1 MKSLAN
7 FPADK
12 SLTMEEIIKQGG
24 YYSKDGVWNNITEID
39 GKIYRGRVEVLVVD
53 QDQNIFLQMNGK
65 NKYRIPGGSFEKD
78 QDHRIQAYNE
88 VLEEARIICENV
100 TYTGIHYI
108 KEFNKKFDKVPGM
121 VTWDGT
127 YNEIYVADYV
137 DQYTGYIHPMNRDK
151 SMAKEGKWY
160 KYKDVKNI
168 LSKEHNEALSFVL
181 PDAVIGNILKKDEF
195 IPEEKDEL
203 EEKIMKMR
211 EDMESKN
218 PPTSFFSESTIES
231 EDKFFPMFT
240 PEEMHELGVMNEGHN
255 LYCEDI
261 PIDKFTKDW
270 FEKYENEP
278 NKAVDSAWYNQLSN
292 LYVRYVS
299 NPSDTLKQQILNLG
313 WNPEIPVN
321 YDNVTK
327 AAELADKKNK
337 PDEVVR
343 IDENFIFSKKDNV
356 YNFDK
361 WDNGESNILIITGL
375 SGSGKS
381 TLAFAL
387 ADEYDATVVQLDHLQ
402 CYERFRAGGRK
413 AKGTE
418 LVNKFINKHKEL
430 KDYDFSSIT
439 YSSFKPVFDEFFPWL
454 LKELGK
460 DKKNRYIIEGI
471 HIILFTKYSDIKK
484 YPLICINT
492 PMYKSII
499 RHWIRDQ
506 FSVSELVKYG
516 LDDIKLFKSWE
527 DSYTKFYDSMGES
540 VVECIENMLLQ
551 EEMFDRYSKK
561 DINKNISKKDIKKG
575 KSLNSTVFKLMIRGL
590 FEDKYDDPY
599 KWTREVKLPEL
610 VKKCKTLDQVD
621 YLRKD
626 LYVARRQFD
635 ALKRNIQAVK
645 SKDEKKIKRLG
656 KSFVKKVQSGKIK
669 ESDILRHERWL
680 NTEYKRMLDQRAKE
694 IRSKSVKESSYIT
707 EERDIMIFDL
717 GSVLVD
723 GDFKQALLDDVRIPD
738 AIVDDLIDAW
748 LIKEDPL
755 FTEVCS
761 KKEYMDKVYENT
773 PKQYHRYIPIVA
785 EISINYLKPCDW
797 TFSLIHNLRNK
808 GYSIFYLSNWNKWSV
823 NEIIRNT
830 ETMNFLSDF
839 DGGVFSYETGYMKPD
854 RRIYEFFL
862 KKYNIDPNRAI
873 FFDDKKENIEAAEKL
888 GIKGVLFSKDKG
900 NELLAEFIKGEENI

>member
-7 FPADK
+7 FPVDK
-12 SLTMEEIIKQGG
+12 SLSMEEIIKQGG

-39 GKIYRGRVEVLVVD
+39 GKVYRGRVEVLVVD

-65 NKYRIPGGSFEKD
+65 KKYRIPGGSFEKD
-78 QDHRIQAYNE
+78 QYHRIQAYNE
-88 VLEEARIICENV
+88 VLEEARIVCENV
-100 TYTGIHYI
+100 TYTGINYI
-108 KEFNKKFDKVPGM
+108 KEFDKKYDKVPGM

-127 YNEIYVADYV
+127 YNEVYVADYV
-137 DQYTGYIHPMNRDK
+137 DQYNGYIHPMNRDK

-168 LSKEHNEALSFVL
+168 LSEEHNKALSYIL
-181 PDAVIGNILKKDEF
+181 PDAVIDNILKKDEF
-195 IPEEKDEL
+195 VPEEKDEL
-203 EEKIMKMR
+203 EEKIMRMR

-218 PPTSFFSESTIES
+218 PPASFFSESSIES

-240 PEEMHELGVMNEGHN
+240 PEEIHKLGVMNEGHN
-255 LYCEDI
+255 LYCEDV

-270 FEKYENEP
+270 FEKYEKEP

-292 LYVRYVS
+292 LYVQYVS

-361 WDNGESNILIITGL
+361 WDSGESNILIITGL

-387 ADEYDATVVQLDHLQ
+387 ADEYNATVVQLDHLQ
-402 CYERFRAGGRK
+402 CYERFKAGGK
-413 AKGTE
+413 KTKGTE

-506 FSVSELVKYG
+506 FSISELVKYG

-527 DSYTKFYDSMGES
+527 DSYTKFYDSMNES
-540 VVECIENMLLQ
+540 SFMSKLTLKSKIGKYNRANGTDVHNMTDLI
-551 EEMFDRYSKK
+551 KHH
-561 DINKNISKKDIKKG
+561 KNY
-575 KSLNSTVFKLMIRGL
+575 GL
-590 FEDKYDDPY
+590 
-599 KWTREVKLPEL
+599 EVY
-610 VKKCKTLDQVD
+610 VK
-621 YLRKD
+621 
-626 LYVARRQFD
+626 
-635 ALKRNIQAVK
+635 K
-645 SKDEKKIKRLG
+645 SKDIEELKYIRDDTRQIKPILTKIRNRIDLINQKGECKETKNYYKGIKKLYLDKGIKLSDVDKTIEWYEEFMKLISDR
-656 KSFVKKVQSGKIK
+656 IK
-669 ESDILRHERWL
+669 ELKKNPISEASI
-680 NTEYKRMLDQRAKE
+680 
-694 IRSKSVKESSYIT
+694 
-707 EERDIMIFDL
+707 EERDVMIFDL

-723 GDFKQALLDDVRIPD
+723 GDFKQALTDDIRIPN
-738 AIVDDLIDAW
+738 AIVDDLVKAW
-748 LIKEDPL
+748 IIKEDPS

-761 KKEYMDKVYENT
+761 KKEYIDKVYENT

-785 EISINYLKPCDW
+785 ELSISYLKPCDW
-797 TFSLIHNLRNK
+797 TFSLIHNIKNK
-808 GYSIFYLSNWNKWSV
+808 GYSLFYLSNWNKWSV
-823 NEIIRNT
+823 NEIIKNT
-830 ETMNFLSDF
+830 ETMDFLIDF
-839 DGGVFSYETGYMKPD
+839 NGGVFSYETGYLKPD
-854 RRIYEFFL
+854 RRIYEFLL
-862 KKYNIDPNRAI
+862 KKYDINPNRAI
-873 FFDDKKENIEAAEKL
+873 FFDDKKENIETAEKL

-900 NELLAEFIKGEENI
+900 NEILANFIEGEEDL